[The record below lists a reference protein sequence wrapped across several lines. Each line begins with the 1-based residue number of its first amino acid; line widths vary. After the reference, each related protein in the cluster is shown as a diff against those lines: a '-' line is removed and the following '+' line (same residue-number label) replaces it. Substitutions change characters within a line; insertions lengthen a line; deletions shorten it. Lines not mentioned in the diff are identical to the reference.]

1 MMRKGVTQLCTNDML
16 VMTSPLI
23 MQDHN
28 PTLWFS
34 ENGQRLGTYVG
45 HNGSVNTCDVSSESP
60 HGHLD
65 GLSCLTVPK
74 RSHNIQAQFLA
85 GRDGESDALV
95 ALQWTPRGC

>member
-1 MMRKGVTQLCTNDML
+1 MPVLTP
-16 VMTSPLI
+16 SLI
-23 MQDHN
+23 LQDHN

-60 HGHLD
+60 HGHLE
-65 GLSCLTVPK
+65 CLTGLCTRK
-74 RSHNIQAQFLA
+74 RCHNVQAHCLA
-85 GRDGESDALV
+85 GRDGDPDALMI